1 MSEASIT
8 LTAKDGTRKAFDS
21 VKSSFAAA
29 QQASVALG
37 GVMDKTFTETK
48 RLLNI
53 TADAAKL
60 TSTALENL
68 RIDPDALQVPKAAFD
83 GLDKWREQL
92 AFAVGAG
99 SAYAATKAQEVWEGF
114 KSFTQRSLVIWGV
127 ALATGVTAAV
137 LSAVYTAYKSIS
149 FLTGLLTGESYK
161 SESIDA
167 LIKQTDELAT
177 KQAALATV
185 LGNSSTAIRE
195 NFDALSALGVEYKDA
210 NGVVLSTAKVLQN
223 ASDELDKYTA
233 GTARSAAAVALGL
246 GSYEDIQKALKDVAG
261 ESKAARD
268 RINDFNLG
276 VGTESQAAVEAYKS
290 AMKEFNDESKKTADG
305 FQRAWADQIMPILT
319 MFAGFFKDGFPAAVG
334 LFRDSMAAVVSLF
347 YGLKTVVYMVTES
360 IVGSVSAIG
369 AALSGVA
376 TAAAMALTGDFS
388 GAKDA
393 LIGGWLDAKTRLGG
407 IGDNIVAQSRA
418 NANAMKLAWAM
429 DDRKA
434 GLPMQAVTDG
444 LSASTA
450 AALKLAQG
458 YNTNSNA
465 LTGLQQNYVKLNA
478 AMEDMAAHGMKGT
491 KQYLA
496 LESALMKVGKQIG
509 EVNNKVGAAAATDPQ
524 IKAYADL
531 IAKINEKIQVLN
543 LEAALGRK
551 LTDAET
557 QDLEIK
563 KLVEKQTISQ
573 TQAESDLTKEKL
585 KAQTAAIIAKEAV
598 FANVEANKAYLE
610 LERQRVAQ
618 MEASNKTALDNNKSL
633 VDEIELIGL
642 SEAAQFAITQARQ
655 QSVITIKEEQL
666 ARLQNSKIMSR
677 EQIALEEEIR
687 LLKERMALSGQKF
700 DRTVEFDKLK
710 ELQAQ
715 AKKFYE
721 DIERGLTDSLYRAF
735 ESGKGFFSTLW
746 SGIKNLF
753 KTTVL
758 KLIVQGVVGGGLGT
772 AGGLAS
778 AATGGGGV
786 GGIGN
791 LFSSASSLF
800 SVGSQV
806 VAGTMSVANA
816 LGTVAANFTGS
827 GISGL
832 LTTNGAFGTAA
843 GAGGITGALASIGP
857 VGWAAIAAGALLA
870 LGSGRGETR
879 SGASYIT
886 GADGSTVKQMGPSGG
901 EIAGAQARDLF
912 AFAQNT
918 IKTTLESVG
927 SKAVLSNFVAGLES
941 SKNGKGFAY
950 AGGRI
955 NGVGFGESGGRDGG
969 QFGFSNM
976 NSEQALAAYTTNL
989 KQATLQAI
997 QVASDIPAIIADQLR
1012 GVNINA
1018 LADADLDK
1026 LSQGIASTVAGVNAF
1041 RASLDG
1047 SVFKNL
1053 KSLSFEA
1060 AAGLIKTSGGLE
1072 ALKQKLSGYYDNLKQ
1087 AYEREST
1094 ALKST
1099 IDKFAGFSR
1108 ALLAFRDSL
1117 AGGALSTLSP
1127 EDKYR
1132 ASRATFDRTSA
1143 LASAGNEAAITEL
1156 QGVSQQF
1163 LEVSREYNAS
1173 TSAYAGDYAAVNAAL
1188 TSSASAAM
1196 TEAGI
1201 AQAQLTAMQGTVN
1214 GLITIN
1220 ESVLSVADAVAALQS
1235 FEMQAASLQIAQ
1247 TAQIAPAVQI
1257 AQAVSTITAAVSDSY
1272 VESGL
1277 RYVEGGSGIVSS
1289 GGRGSYTLDNYPAY
1303 ASGGMHAGGLRIV
1316 GENGPELEATGPS
1329 RIWNQQQLGGALGS
1343 GNAEMLQEIRALK
1356 AALVAELR
1364 ADKNQRGAVAEAT
1377 LDRLDAVADKL
1388 DSNNR
1393 AIRQNPPM
1401 AVRG

>member
-137 LSAVYTAYKSIS
+137 LSAVYAAYKGIS

-167 LIKQTDELAT
+167 LIKQTDELAA

-261 ESKAARD
+261 ESQAARD

-305 FQRAWADQIMPILT
+305 FQRAWADQIMPALT
-319 MFAGFFKDGFPAAVG
+319 DFAVFFKDGFALAVNA
-334 LFRDSMAAVVSLF
+334 FRYSMASITSLF
-347 YGLKTVVYMVTES
+347 YGLKTVVYMVSES

-369 AALSGVA
+369 SALSGVA
-376 TAAAMALTGDFS
+376 SAAMKVLTGDFG

-393 LIGGWLDAKTRLGG
+393 LVSGWSDAKTRLGG

-429 DDRKA
+429 DDRTA

-585 KAQTAAIIAKEAV
+585 KAQTAAIFAKEAV

-700 DRTVEFDKLK
+700 ERTAEFDKLK

-746 SGIKNLF
+746 DGIKNLF

-778 AATGGGGV
+778 AATGGGGL

-832 LTTNGAFGTAA
+832 LATNGAFGTAAA

-857 VGWAAIAAGALLA
+857 VGWAAIAGGALLA

-1053 KSLSFEA
+1053 KNLSFEA
-1060 AAGLIKTSGGLE
+1060 AAGLLKTSGGLE
-1072 ALKQKLSGYYDNLKQ
+1072 ALNQKLSGYYDNLKQ

-1127 EDKYR
+1127 EEKYR

-1235 FEMQAASLQIAQ
+1235 FEMQSASLQIAQ

-1289 GGRGSYTLDNYPAY
+1289 GGRGGYTLDNYPAY

-1329 RIWNQQQLGGALGS
+1329 RIWNQQQLGGALGG

-1364 ADKNQRGAVAEAT
+1364 ADKSQRGAVAVAT
-1377 LDRLDAVADKL
+1377 LDKLDVVADKL
-1388 DSNNR
+1388 DANKRELAR
-1393 AIRQNPPM
+1393 A
-1401 AVRG
+1401 A